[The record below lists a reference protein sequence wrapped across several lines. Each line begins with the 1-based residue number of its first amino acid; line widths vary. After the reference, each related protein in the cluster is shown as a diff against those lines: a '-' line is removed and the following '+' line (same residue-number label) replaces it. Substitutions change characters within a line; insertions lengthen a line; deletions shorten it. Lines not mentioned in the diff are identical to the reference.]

1 MLRVGLAEL
10 EHGPVDTAAR
20 LPADDPLFEGLDF
33 ALREP
38 VVVSGQLSAAG
49 PDGYFWR
56 GRLETSV
63 GGFCRRCLA
72 PVVRPVDA
80 SVDILFSEDDGADD
94 PSIYVIPADSQTLDL
109 SPAVREEL
117 ILAAPDY
124 VLCRDDCRGLCPR
137 CGKDLNEGPCD
148 CGPETP
154 DPRWAGLAALK
165 ERIRSRDE

>member
-1 MLRVGLAEL
+1 MLCVGLAEL
-10 EHGPVDTAAR
+10 GQGPVDTAAR
-20 LPADDPLFEGLDF
+20 LPADDPMFEGLGI

-38 VVVSGQLSAAG
+38 VVVSGQIIAAG
-49 PDGYFWR
+49 PDRFYWR
-56 GRLETSV
+56 GMLETAV
-63 GGFCRRCLA
+63 GTSCRRCLV
-72 PVVRPVDA
+72 PVVRPFTAKVD
-80 SVDILFSEDDGADD
+80 VLFSEDQESDD
-94 PSIYVIPADSQTLDL
+94 PSVYVIPPDTKMLDL

-137 CGKDLNEGPCD
+137 CGKDLNERPCD

-165 ERIRSRDE
+165 QRPEKER